1 MISGERQERWLES
14 SGEGATASGS
24 SWESCLANHHVIFS
38 FGLVILPATL
48 VLLEGFKAGLLSF
61 CIVIVRFWQTNEF
74 FMGKLND

>member
-14 SGEGATASGS
+14 SGERATACGS
-24 SWESCLANHHVIFS
+24 SGEFCLANHHVIFS
-38 FGLVILPATL
+38 LGPVILLATL

-61 CIVIVRFWQTNEF
+61 CIVFVRFWLITEF